1 MRAWGKIIALKLSNC
16 RLASFVSEQHFVE
29 VRNCIEMATQVRLE
43 DRIYGI
49 GNFDPWKARIVLI
62 LEEN

>member
-1 MRAWGKIIALKLSNC
+1 MKLPNC

-29 VRNCIEMATQVRLE
+29 VTNCIEMATRVRLE
-43 DRIYGI
+43 DMIDGI
-49 GNFDPWKARIVLI
+49 GNFDPWKARIVLM

>member
-16 RLASFVSEQHFVE
+16 RLAYFLSQQHFVE
-29 VRNCIEMATQVRLE
+29 VRNYVEMATRVRLQ
-43 DRIYGI
+43 DRIDEI
-49 GNFDPWKARIVLI
+49 GNFDPWKARIVLM